1 MNRAAPADETPK
13 TYLVII
19 NDGPYGQERPYTAL
33 RLAVNLAKRHD
44 LKVRVHLAGDGVQC
58 AIAGQTPPEG
68 VPNIEHMVRSLVQ
81 HGEVG
86 YSGLSAEMRGFKPR
100 VLIEGVKHIS
110 PDGLAEWAT
119 TAEHILVF

>member
-1 MNRAAPADETPK
+1 MSATPPEAPAARS
-13 TYLVII
+13 YLFIL
-19 NDGPYGQERPYTAL
+19 NEGPYGQERPYTAL
-33 RLAVNLAKRHD
+33 RLAVNLAKRRD
-44 LKVRVHLAGDGVQC
+44 LRVLVYLAGDGVQC

-68 VPNIEHMVRSLVQ
+68 IPNVEHMIRALVQ

-86 YSGLSAEMRGFKPR
+86 YSGLSAEMRGYKPR

-110 PDGLAEWAT
+110 PDALAEWAT